1 MQSPYVASHEHRVSH
16 QGRNIMGEKIDKA
29 KGKIKQAV
37 GKVTDNPSLVRE
49 GKRDVIK
56 GEIKE
61 VVNDVK
67 DSIKKIGK

>member
-1 MQSPYVASHEHRVSH
+1 
-16 QGRNIMGEKIDKA
+16 MGEKIDKA